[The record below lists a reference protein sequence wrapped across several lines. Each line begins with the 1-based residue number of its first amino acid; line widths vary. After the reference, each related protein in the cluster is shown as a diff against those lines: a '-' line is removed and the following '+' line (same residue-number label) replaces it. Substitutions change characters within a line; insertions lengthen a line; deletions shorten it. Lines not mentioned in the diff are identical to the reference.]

1 MVVNFQAHPRSRG
14 ENDSHAPSSHED
26 SGSSPLTRGKRKLL
40 SSRSSHPR
48 LIPAHAGK
56 TCSLPR
62 SHRRVRA
69 HPRSRGEN
77 AVKALVNQR
86 LEGSSPLTRG
96 KQPVRLDQVAPQRLI
111 PAHAGKTFKHCGVPS
126 GLRAHP
132 RSRGENT
139 FSRKLNGRSDGS
151 SPLTRGKQDGP
162 NYIAGRLRLIPA
174 HAGKTCDKRMRGQD
188 GAGSSPLTRGKLS
201 AVWVVISVFRLIPA
215 HAGKTTGRRSSAASH
230 PAHPRSREE
239 NIDAWQLPERHVGSS
254 PLTRGKRTLRV
265 TAGILRRLIP
275 AHAGK
280 TVQAENPNSQH
291 RAHPR
296 SRGENRPGGK
306 PQLST
311 QGSSPLTRGKRS
323 HHGGYD
329 KRRGLIPAH
338 AGKTSRRTARLCVGR
353 AHPRSRGENSA
364 VRASDAA
371 SGGSSPLTRGKRPLP
386 SREEA
391 GGRLIPA
398 HAGKTSAS
406 PEPSR
411 SSPAHPRSRG
421 EN

>member
-1 MVVNFQAHPRSRG
+1 MAARASKQTPPDEENVWYTATKLDRS
-14 ENDSHAPSSHED
+14 DL
-26 SGSSPLTRGKRKLL
+26 SPLTRGKPRP
-40 SSRSSHPR
+40 SS
-48 LIPAHAGK
+48 
-56 TCSLPR
+56 T
-62 SHRRVRA
+62 RRRA
-69 HPRSRGEN
+69 
-77 AVKALVNQR
+77 
-86 LEGSSPLTRG
+86 
-96 KQPVRLDQVAPQRLI
+96 
-111 PAHAGKTFKHCGVPS
+111 
-126 GLRAHP
+126 
-132 RSRGENT
+132 
-139 FSRKLNGRSDGS
+139 
-151 SPLTRGKQDGP
+151 
-162 NYIAGRLRLIPA
+162 LRLISA
-174 HAGKTCDKRMRGQD
+174 HTGKTPR
-188 GAGSSPLTRGKLS
+188 LS
-201 AVWVVISVFRLIPA
+201 D
-215 HAGKTTGRRSSAASH
+215 RSCH
-230 PAHPRSREE
+230 VTAHPRSREE